1 MVDRSFPH
9 ALFETLEKNHIR
21 YGIFSGSQVAY
32 LTANRTSTDI
42 DIIVHNDDF
51 DKVAELLEG
60 AIVTRQSSATVVAS
74 DGEQITCVADKV
86 ALRYGDYD
94 IDIIANAYF
103 RTANGTEYPT
113 YLTKLA
119 LSQRIKR
126 DGLWFANPIDT
137 VIIKSFMRRGAEQNK
152 FDQSDAQA
160 LHEAD
165 LLDGHYLEK
174 RLREVGQHTPSMSFL
189 APYQTDKRRHFLA
202 AFFFSFLW
210 GTFGVDRFYLGKVW
224 TGLLKL
230 VTLGGLGIWT
240 LVDLSL
246 IMSGSMRDKQGR
258 ELREARRYQKL
269 ASRTVLFCTLMIVVV
284 ILVLAAY
291 AFFIIYPIVT
301 NLLENGPAGLLQQY
315 MPQGMSPEM
324 MNQLQQYMPESMT
337 SDMVQQYMSEGVTP
351 EMIDQFQQIEQSE
364 VPY

>member
-21 YGIFSGSQVAY
+21 YGIFAGSAVAY
-32 LTANRTSTDI
+32 LTANRTPTDL

-51 DKVAELLEG
+51 EKAVSLFEG
-60 AIVTRQSSATVVAS
+60 AVVTRQSSTPVATS
-74 DGEQITCVADKV
+74 DGERLECLADTITFQ
-86 ALRYGDYD
+86 YGDFA
-94 IDIIANAYF
+94 IDIMTKASF
-103 RTANGTEYPT
+103 RTADGKEYPT
-113 YLTKLA
+113 HLTKLA

-126 DGLWFANPIDT
+126 DGLWFANPVDT
-137 VIIKSFMRRGAEQNK
+137 VVIKSFMRRGAEQNK
-152 FDQSDAQA
+152 FDQLDAQA
-160 LHEAD
+160 LYEAD

-174 RLREVGQHTPSMSFL
+174 RLHEVGYHTPSMSFL

-224 TGLLKL
+224 TGFLKL

-240 LVDLSL
+240 LIDLSL

-269 ASRTVLFCTLMIVVV
+269 ASRTVLFCTLLIVMIT
-284 ILVLAAY
+284 LALAAY
-291 AFFIIYPIVT
+291 AFFVIYPIVT

-324 MNQLQQYMPESMT
+324 MNQLQQYMPEGMT
-337 SDMVQQYMSEGVTP
+337 SDMLQQYMPEGVTP
-351 EMIDQFQQIEQSE
+351 EMIDQFQQTEQGE
-364 VPY
+364 APY